1 MTANLNMRNVQETVE
16 DTSKKAMDLG
26 RKAYLTYLGVWG
38 MGYDGV
44 KNVYKEPMGWINKAE
59 KRGKVVEK
67 NIAKIFEA
75 YQKDFPGEVTKL
87 AESVQHTATDLAKS
101 AGSKAEEWA
110 KVGQKQFAQV
120 VKWESAPGQVV
131 EEIKV
136 EAKAAAKSVNGSVK
150 KVQEKGA
157 AVVAEVQE
165 VAESA
170 VEKIWKGY
178 DELGVKE
185 IVAGL
190 ESMSVSKLEELRTY
204 EVGGK
209 NRVTVV
215 REIDARMQAMT
226 S

>member
-1 MTANLNMRNVQETVE
+1 MSINLNMRNVQEVVE
-16 DTSKKAMDLG
+16 DTNKKAMDLG
-26 RKAYLTYLGVWG
+26 RKAYLTYLGAWG
-38 MGYDGV
+38 MGYDGL
-44 KNVYKEPMGWINKAE
+44 KTVYKERWTWVDKAE

-67 NIAKIFEA
+67 ELGKVFKA
-75 YQKDFPGEVTKL
+75 YQKDFPGEVSKL
-87 AESVQHTATDLAKS
+87 AESMQDTATDLAKS
-101 AGSKAEEWA
+101 ATKKAEEWA
-110 KVGQKQFAQV
+110 KVAEKSVVQV
-120 VKWESAPGQVV
+120 VKRDSAVGQAV

-136 EAKAAAKSVNGSVK
+136 EAKAAAKNVNGSVK
-150 KVQEKGA
+150 KVQEKSA
-157 AVVAEVQE
+157 EVVAEVQE

-190 ESMSVSKLEELRTY
+190 ESMSVKKLEELRKY
-204 EVGGK
+204 EVDGK